1 MATSPR
7 WWRVIQGD
15 CWGWLPGG
23 PRLSGPFVLRD
34 TTALLESCLAGLGI
48 ACLPEWLAQPYVAR
62 GELISVLPEYPGPVL
77 PIHAIWPRGRYLP
90 ARVRVVID
98 GLVEALAE

>member
-1 MATSPR
+1 M
-7 WWRVIQGD
+7 
-15 CWGWLPGG
+15 
-23 PRLSGPFVLRD
+23 LRD